1 MAVYVD
7 KLRDWGWRLGPSC
20 HLISDAPPGDNT
32 ELHGFAAKLGLKREW
47 FQTSAS
53 GPHYDLTASK
63 RRLAVRLGAVELDD
77 RPFHEILKRWIDAA
91 VASVKAAPTEEEKQ
105 AVRRQLYS

>member
-32 ELHGFAAKLGLKREW
+32 ELHEFAARLGMKRAW
-47 FQTSAS
+47 FQTD
-53 GPHYDLTASK
+53 GDPHYDLTAS
-63 RRLAVRLGAVELDD
+63 RRAMAVRLGAVELED
-77 RPFHEILKRWIDAA
+77 RPFHEILKKWRGSA
-91 VASVKAAPTEEEKQ
+91 VAMLKATEDEEERKQ
-105 AVRRQLYS
+105 IRKRLFS